1 MVIAITEQNFNQE
14 KLKQVIGS
22 FGKGLNASA
31 LANAAAKG
39 NSNDFVE
46 KNLKPEQ
53 KAEIER
59 VLSDKN
65 AMKQLLA
72 SPQAQRIMKMLNKEK

>member
-1 MVIAITEQNFNQE
+1 MTEQNFDQE

-39 NSNDFVE
+39 NLNDFVE
-46 KNLKPEQ
+46 KNLKPEE
-53 KAEIER
+53 KAQIER

>member
-1 MVIAITEQNFNQE
+1 MTEQNFNPE
-14 KLKQVIGS
+14 KLKQVINS
-22 FGKGLNASA
+22 FDTGLNASA

-39 NSNDFVE
+39 NLNDFVE
-46 KNLKPEQ
+46 KSLKPEQ
-53 KAEIER
+53 KAEIQR